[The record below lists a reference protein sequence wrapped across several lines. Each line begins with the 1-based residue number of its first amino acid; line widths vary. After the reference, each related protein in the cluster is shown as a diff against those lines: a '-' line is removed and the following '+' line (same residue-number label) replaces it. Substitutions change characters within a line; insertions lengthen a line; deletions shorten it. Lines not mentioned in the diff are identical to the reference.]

1 MKKIKSDIKYYK
13 NKDFIFQLE
22 NMIKS
27 FFNNYINK
35 THSIEISTN
44 DNNIYIL
51 NLITKINQK
60 LFFSENE
67 YEINLIEKNN
77 KLNSKMIFFKKS
89 KNISNNFV
97 KQSVLKINAVL
108 TDKYLSSKFPFEEE
122 VFWNDNCNYE
132 EDEFN

>member
-122 VFWNDNCNYE
+122 VF
-132 EDEFN
+132 